1 MQKIVWEYYGINFN
15 RVLEKILSIVNRLML
30 CNLFEII
37 QQLSLPF
44 LKSSQVLLYRFYKFL
59 IDSFT

>member
-30 CNLFEII
+30 WNNSTIIFTIFE
-37 QQLSLPF
+37 
-44 LKSSQVLLYRFYKFL
+44 V
-59 IDSFT
+59 FTSITI